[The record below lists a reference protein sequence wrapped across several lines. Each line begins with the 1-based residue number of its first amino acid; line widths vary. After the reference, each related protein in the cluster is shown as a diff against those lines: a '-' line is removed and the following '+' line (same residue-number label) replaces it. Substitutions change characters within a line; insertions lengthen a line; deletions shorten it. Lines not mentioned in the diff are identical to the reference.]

1 MLDLIR
7 ANALSSHQMM
17 SASKGALRLPH
28 PEMVEILVYM
38 AEHNKIFGANAR
50 FTLAAWDE
58 ASATT
63 IVADPATPREVL
75 NYGLD
80 PRNLRSALFPLL
92 LENESVPLTKI
103 AELATTVKGEWI
115 DAMIVSP
122 RVGKS
127 RQVQND
133 LSSNEDLSGV
143 QAARV
148 RELITGKPAEIPAP
162 APALARVVQPAPAPP
177 VVEESVAVSETHSSE
192 STVPPQPPAPAP
204 VTPLS
209 PSEDS
214 DPEAEAAL
222 VAFFV
227 EHAAEIAAEGEKPFQ
242 PIGGIHDEF
251 HGEADAQTKVAAAA
265 ASASPAPAV
274 TPSAAPALKPVF
286 PKRLVNPEDEKRGS
300 VLQKISKL
308 DIKGRIQL
316 AMKGTKEERAI
327 LVRDG
332 TKIVALAV
340 LDSPKISDGEVEKF
354 ASQRNVLE
362 ALLRAIPLKR
372 RFIKNYAVVRNLV
385 FNPRTPLDIG
395 LGLIKNLL
403 VQDLRNLS
411 GNKEVSDTVRKLGLR
426 MFKQKSEAANKK

>member
-1 MLDLIR
+1 MSRMLDLIR
-7 ANALSSHQMM
+7 ASALSSHHMM
-17 SASKGALRLPH
+17 SASKGALRLPAG
-28 PEMVEILVYM
+28 EMVEILVFL

-58 ASATT
+58 ASAKT
-63 IVADPATPREVL
+63 IVADLATSKEVL
-75 NYGLD
+75 NYWLD

-103 AELATTVKGEWI
+103 AELATTLKGEWI
-115 DAMIVSP
+115 DFMLDSP
-122 RVGKS
+122 RIRKS
-127 RQVQND
+127 RPLQND
-133 LSSNEDLSGV
+133 LVSNKDLTGV
-143 QAARV
+143 QTARLQ
-148 RELITGKPAEIPAP
+148 ELITGKPA
-162 APALARVVQPAPAPP
+162 Q
-177 VVEESVAVSETHSSE
+177 VEASVAVEVAQETPAHSEHPNMPGRAETIADLSSTTLG
-192 STVPPQPPAPAP
+192 SAPAS
-204 VTPLS
+204 TA
-209 PSEDS
+209 DS
-214 DPEAEAAL
+214 DPEAETAL

-251 HGEADAQTKVAAAA
+251 HDEADVQTKVAAAA
-265 ASASPAPAV
+265 ASASPAPAL
-274 TPSAAPALKPVF
+274 TPSAAPVPRPVL

-395 LGLIKNLL
+395 LGLMKNLL
-403 VQDLRNLS
+403 IQDLRNLS
-411 GNKEVSDTVRKLGLR
+411 GNKEVSETVRKLALR
-426 MFKQKSEAANKK
+426 MFKQKSEAATKK

>member
-1 MLDLIR
+1 MPRMLDLIR

-17 SASKGALRLPH
+17 SASKGALRLQGA
-28 PEMVEILVYM
+28 EMVEILVYM

-58 ASATT
+58 ASAKT

-75 NYGLD
+75 TYWLD

-103 AELATTVKGEWI
+103 AELAATLKGEWI

-122 RVGKS
+122 RIRKS

-133 LSSNEDLSGV
+133 LSSNKDLSGV

-148 RELITGKPAEIPAP
+148 RELITGKPAEIPAS
-162 APALARVVQPAPAPP
+162 ASAAQPAPSPLVIEEPAA
-177 VVEESVAVSETHSSE
+177 VVETHSPE
-192 STVPPQPPAPAP
+192 STVLPEPQALTP

-209 PSEDS
+209 ASADS
-214 DPEAEAAL
+214 DAEAETAL

-227 EHAAEIAAEGEKPFQ
+227 EHAAEITAEGEKPFQ

-251 HGEADAQTKVAAAA
+251 HDEAEQTKVAAAA
-265 ASASPAPAV
+265 ASASP
-274 TPSAAPALKPVF
+274 SPALTPNATPTPKPVL
-286 PKRLVNPEDEKRGS
+286 PKRFVNPEDEKRGS

-308 DIKGRIQL
+308 DIKGRIHL

-362 ALLRAIPLKR
+362 AVLRAIPLKR

-395 LGLIKNLL
+395 LGLMKNLL
-403 VQDLRNLS
+403 IQDLRNLS
-411 GNKEVSDTVRKLGLR
+411 GNKEVSETVRKLALR
-426 MFKQKSEAANKK
+426 MFKQKSEAATKK